1 MTKEEIIEHT
11 LKTVDFDRIFRN
23 YNIVHRGDMM
33 SIVFLALMDKDI
45 NWLQVRYNNNCL
57 GKTIS
62 VIVRNLRNDENSVYY
77 KQTRTHA
84 DIQCETVEDKIEYEI
99 EKENMYGIYL
109 DIIDEIFSEDEYMI
123 SMYKDYIVNNKTL
136 RQISKEYNLNFK
148 TIKKRFN
155 NVIIY
160 ARHEFYVRLK
170 NKLTTDDR

>member
-1 MTKEEIIEHT
+1 
-11 LKTVDFDRIFRN
+11 
-23 YNIVHRGDMM
+23 
-33 SIVFLALMDKDI
+33 
-45 NWLQVRYNNNCL
+45 
-57 GKTIS
+57 
-62 VIVRNLRNDENSVYY
+62 
-77 KQTRTHA
+77 
-84 DIQCETVEDKIEYEI
+84 
-99 EKENMYGIYL
+99 MYGIYL